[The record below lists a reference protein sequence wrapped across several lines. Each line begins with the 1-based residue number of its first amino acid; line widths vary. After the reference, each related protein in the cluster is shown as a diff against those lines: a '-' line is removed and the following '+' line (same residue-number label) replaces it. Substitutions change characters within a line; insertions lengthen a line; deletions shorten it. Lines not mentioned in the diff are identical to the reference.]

1 MTSSLTFDCS
11 ITSWSKGGAYLFLF
25 IPADAIWMESMAL
38 EICDC
43 IEFYA
48 SKNDEVKVL

>member
-1 MTSSLTFDCS
+1 MTSSLTLVWS
-11 ITSWSKGGAYLFLF
+11 MTSCNKGGTYLFLLR
-25 IPADAIWMESMAL
+25 PADAIWMESMAL

-43 IEFYA
+43 TEFCA